1 MKIQEIVDY
10 LKTFEEKGY
19 TDVYRAGKMLIEDRK
34 INISEFNIAMLE
46 LRKT

>member
-19 TDVYRAGKMLIEDRK
+19 ADVYKAGKMLIDEQK